1 MISKGLVEQ
10 ARANARWNVNALAP
24 YVEKGIP
31 IIGLEPSCLLTL
43 RDEYPD
49 LVDDPRAQDL
59 AQNAFLID
67 EFLARETD
75 RIREWK
81 PDGGMREILF
91 HGHCH
96 QKALVGSAP
105 SLRVLK
111 SIPGLHV
118 TEVDSGCCGMAGAFG
133 YEREHYD
140 LSLAIGERRLIP
152 AVKGAPDAEIVAD
165 GVSCRQQ
172 ILHTTGRHASH
183 LVEILARAIPVTREN
198 GAD

>member
-1 MISKGLVEQ
+1 
-10 ARANARWNVNALAP
+10 
-24 YVEKGIP
+24 
-31 IIGLEPSCLLTL
+31 
-43 RDEYPD
+43 
-49 LVDDPRAQDL
+49 
-59 AQNAFLID
+59 LID

-75 RIREWK
+75 KIREWK
-81 PDGGMREILF
+81 PDGGLREILF

-172 ILHTTGRHASH
+172 ILHTTGRRASH
-183 LVEILARAIPVTREN
+183 LVEILARAIPETREN
-198 GAD
+198 GAG